1 MNNEFI
7 NSFSLIGRI
16 CSINEIKEQSNG
28 NKYRYF
34 SIVQN
39 NNYVDKDGNSINEP
53 SFICIK
59 VFEKNFKE
67 FENKLKVGN
76 LINVFGKIKVYK
88 NTDGKD
94 IVVLIGLLCREIL
107 KTKEVEEVFDYD
119 WLNDNQ
125 ETNKSDLEKGGDL
138 YAEI

>member
-28 NKYRYF
+28 NKFRYF

-39 NNYVDKDGNSINEP
+39 NNYIDKDGNSINEP

-59 VFEKNFKE
+59 IFEKNFEE
-67 FENKLKVGN
+67 FESKLKVGN
-76 LINVFGKIKVYK
+76 LINIFGKIKVYK
-88 NTDGKD
+88 NTEGKD
-94 IVVLIGLLCREIL
+94 TVVLIGLLCREIL
-107 KTKEVEEVFDYD
+107 KTKEVEEIFDYD

-125 ETNKSDLEKGGDL
+125 ETGKSDLEKGGVL

>member
-28 NKYRYF
+28 NKFRYF

-59 VFEKNFKE
+59 VFEKNFEE
-67 FENKLKVGN
+67 FEDKLKVGN

-88 NTDGKD
+88 NADGKD
-94 IVVLIGLLCREIL
+94 TVVLIGLLCREIL

-125 ETNKSDLEKGGDL
+125 EIDKSDLEKGGDL
-138 YAEI
+138 YAGI